1 MSSAGIQN
9 RVAGAWPAL
18 PLENWIATRD
28 TLHMWAQIAG
38 KIRLEFASYVNHWW
52 NSTLYVNARG
62 LTTSSIPYGTGLFEL
77 QFDFIDHKL
86 VIRSSSGSIKMVG
99 LYPRSVADFYREVMA
114 TLHSLG
120 IEAKIYHMPV
130 EVADPIAFDQDET
143 HASYDP
149 EYVRR
154 FWRILMSTAEV
165 MQEFRGRFI
174 GKCSPVHLFWGSF
187 DLAVTRFSGRRA
199 PERPE
204 ADAVTRE
211 AYSHECISAG
221 FWTGSGNVA
230 GPAFYSYTAPAPAAL
245 ARVPVQPAKAFFSQQ
260 MGEFLLMYDDIRL
273 LESPAH
279 GLLDFLQ
286 STYEAGANL
295 AHWDREMLER
305 RDWDA
310 HRVYASGSNQVY

>member
-1 MSSAGIQN
+1 MSSAGIEN
-9 RVAGAWPAL
+9 RAAGAWPAL
-18 PLENWIATRD
+18 PLENWKDTRD
-28 TLHMWAQIAG
+28 TLHMWSQIAG
-38 KIRLEFASYVNHWW
+38 KIRLEFAPYINHWW

-62 LTTSSIPYGTGLFEL
+62 LTTSSIPYGTDLFEL
-77 QFDFIDHKL
+77 QFDFIDQQL
-86 VIRSSSGSIKMVG
+86 VIRSSRGSIKTVG

-130 EVADPIAFDQDET
+130 EVPDPIAFDRDET

-174 GKCSPVHLFWGSF
+174 GKCSPVHLFWGSL
-187 DLAVTRFSGRRA
+187 DLACTRFSGRCA
-199 PERPE
+199 PDRPE

-221 FWTGSGNVA
+221 FWTGSGEVT
-230 GPAFYSYTAPAPAAL
+230 GPAFYSYTAPAPVAL
-245 ARVPVQPAKAFFSQQ
+245 ARASVRPAKAFFNSR
-260 MGEFLLMYDDIRL
+260 MGEFLLMYDDMRL
-273 LESPAH
+273 AESPAH
-279 GLLDFLQ
+279 ELLEFLQ

-295 AHWDREMLER
+295 AHWDREALER
-305 RDWDA
+305 RDWNGY
-310 HRVYASGSNQVY
+310 RVYSSGSN